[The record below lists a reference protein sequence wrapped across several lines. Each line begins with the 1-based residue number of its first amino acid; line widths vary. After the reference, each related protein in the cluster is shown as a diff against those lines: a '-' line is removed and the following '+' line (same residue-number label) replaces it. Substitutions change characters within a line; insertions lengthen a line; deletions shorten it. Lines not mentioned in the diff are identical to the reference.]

1 MKRATEM
8 HSVFSLAIGGWLL
21 VGLFLLLGGTPR
33 GAHADPGELFVSPD
47 GTGTACTQASPCALQ
62 TALDIAKTNGQDDVV
77 CLSAGIYEGNFDARL
92 QDGKPLIIK
101 GESGTTAQDVILDGG
116 GAGRV
121 LDLRRLST
129 GSSIRLERLTI
140 QNGMAT
146 EDEDCGGGI
155 WISADGENAVI
166 NLEIWDCI
174 VRYNQA
180 DWSGGGIFA
189 QSYETNSTTE
199 LLIANS
205 LIYENQANQF
215 GGAIDMFAS
224 GENNGLRAVVI
235 NSTITG
241 NLVVAS
247 EGQGGGIRPHAYY
260 GDGSVV
266 SLDLYNT
273 IVHGN
278 TLDGDPQD
286 LYVKETQPGS
296 TEVNAYYCDIGS
308 VFIDT
313 SFGMPVYNPVN
324 VLTTDPAFVNPA
336 NHNYHLASGS
346 PCIDAGTTAVP
357 DPPGLPTTD
366 FEGDPRVLGAA
377 PDIGA
382 DEYPYVR
389 RIYLPLVTR
398 SYP

>member
-1 MKRATEM
+1 MRD
-8 HSVFSLAIGGWLL
+8 VFILITAGWLL
-21 VGLFLLLGGTPR
+21 VRLFVPLSGTPQV
-33 GAHADPGELFVSPD
+33 AHADPGELFVSPA
-47 GTGTACTQASPCALQ
+47 GTGTACTQATPCALQ
-62 TALDIAKTNGQDDVV
+62 TALDIAEANGEDDVV
-77 CLSAGIYEGNFDARL
+77 GLSAGIYEGNFDARL
-92 QDGKPLIIK
+92 QDGKSLIVK
-101 GESGTTAQDVILDGG
+101 GKSGATAQDVILDGG
-116 GAGRV
+116 GTGRV

-129 GSSIRLERLTI
+129 GSSIRLERLTV
-140 QNGMAT
+140 QNGRAAG
-146 EDEDCGGGI
+146 DEDCGGGI
-155 WISADGENAVI
+155 WISADGENALV
-166 NLEIWDCI
+166 NLEMWNCI

-189 QSYETNSTTE
+189 QSYETNSATE

-215 GGAIDMFAS
+215 GGAIDIFAS
-224 GENNGLRAVVI
+224 GENNRVRAVVV

-241 NLVVAS
+241 NHVVAP

-260 GDGSVV
+260 GDGSVI

-278 TLDGDPQD
+278 TLGADPQD

-313 SFGMPVYNPVN
+313 SFGMPIYNPVC
-324 VLTTDPAFVNPA
+324 VLTTDPAFAHPGSDD
-336 NHNYHLASGS
+336 YHLTSGS
-346 PCIDAGTTAVP
+346 PCVDAGTTTVP

-382 DEYPYVR
+382 DEYRYMHHV
-389 RIYLPLVTR
+389 YLPLVMK
-398 SYP
+398 SHP